1 MRVDVHALVVVQLP
15 EETKPVLRS
24 GQVPVAGLRRIGS
37 LAIGH
42 MGDLVARDA
51 PVHVMLD
58 HETAGAGEMVNV
70 PEMRHHPHL
79 PQMEIAWRPFGKTLM
94 AANLT
99 GFFT

>member
-1 MRVDVHALVVVQLP
+1 
-15 EETKPVLRS
+15 
-24 GQVPVAGLRRIGS
+24 
-37 LAIGH
+37 
-42 MGDLVARDA
+42 
-51 PVHVMLD
+51 MLD